1 MTHISSIQAEPTDI
15 VICGP
20 DNPKLARRW
29 SSAGG
34 WERSDGEAL
43 HVVVGPDASDERCIA
58 LAQRFHLDSAGL
70 MAFRDAGSRGV
81 FIVEQ
86 GQ

>member
-20 DNPKLARRW
+20 DYPKLARRW
-29 SSAGG
+29 SPAGG

-43 HVVVGPDASDERCIA
+43 HVVVGPDTTNEACVA
-58 LAQRFHLDSAGL
+58 LADRFALNAGALLDYRNSGCGG
-70 MAFRDAGSRGV
+70 FFVIERS
-81 FIVEQ
+81 
-86 GQ
+86 